1 MQLFTWFIVSAGVLF
16 VLIGFR
22 SLELAI
28 GRDIIPIRVR
38 DKIDGKVVRVIA
50 MVRRGARKARATI
63 KHELRMVPIFILH
76 GLVVIWAWALKQTLR
91 AITLVHIRGDGRTQ
105 GTLATHLESVRAYE
119 KQLRV

>member
-28 GRDIIPIRVR
+28 GRDIIPVRVR
-38 DKIDGKVVRVIA
+38 DAVDGKVVRV
-50 MVRRGARKARATI
+50 MGVVRRGARKARAAI
-63 KHELRMVPIFILH
+63 KHELRQVPIFILH
-76 GLVVIWAWALKQTLR
+76 GLVVIWAWALKQTLK

-119 KQLRV
+119 KQLRA